1 MPTTSQCIATY
12 LRAKDENRP
21 HLMKFAF
28 AETATLETI
37 VETSA
42 ISFPPLTQGLNKIA
56 QVLVRDFVN
65 TYENIYTF
73 CFADSP
79 PKGQTGNHT
88 CRWLVGMSD
97 KASGSVRVGC
107 GQYDWSFQ
115 TNQPY
120 LAERLAITI
129 KEMEV
134 LPSDCLQPV
143 IGWLA
148 GLPYPWCPASEAIK
162 RMPDIAALQ
171 VVRKFVEHE
180 SMDLVRERQIV
191 RN

>member
-1 MPTTSQCIATY
+1 
-12 LRAKDENRP
+12 
-21 HLMKFAF
+21 
-28 AETATLETI
+28 
-37 VETSA
+37 
-42 ISFPPLTQGLNKIA
+42 
-56 QVLVRDFVN
+56 
-65 TYENIYTF
+65 
-73 CFADSP
+73 
-79 PKGQTGNHT
+79 
-88 CRWLVGMSD
+88 MSD

-120 LAERLAITI
+120 LADRLAITI

-148 GLPYPWCPASEAIK
+148 DLPYPWCPASEAIK
-162 RMPDIAALQ
+162 GMPDMAALQ
-171 VVRKFVEHE
+171 VVRKYIERE
-180 SMDLVRERQIV
+180 AMDPLRAREIV